1 MVLLSK
7 VVLTATAVR
16 ICLIM
21 QNIFV
26 HVVAVLDMY
35 VLLSY
40 WSVQFATPPPPPLK
54 MFHSTSSNLIIYARM
69 LELCDFN

>member
-40 WSVQFATPPPPPLK
+40 WSVQFATPPPLK
-54 MFHSTSSNLIIYARM
+54 VFHSTSRNLIIYARM
-69 LELCDFN
+69 LELCDFT

>member
-40 WSVQFATPPPPPLK
+40 WSVQFVPPPPLK

-69 LELCDFN
+69 LELCDFT